1 MVGDRE
7 ASICDKKAE
16 GLEDDL
22 AATNGARGGLKT
34 RSHNSS
40 KRTSTVAKDL
50 RFYVERYADTN
61 GDVFYIFPFKFEN
74 VDSETWSRLKNCAS
88 ELGTRFSDTQLD
100 KSTHDPD
107 GNPLL

>member
-1 MVGDRE
+1 M
-7 ASICDKKAE
+7 
-16 GLEDDL
+16 
-22 AATNGARGGLKT
+22 
-34 RSHNSS
+34 
-40 KRTSTVAKDL
+40 AKDL

-107 GNPLL
+107 GNPWLFVTARQFLEFEWDSENFDDFDRGMLAFLREVPESTRVILWWTF